1 MNKKIIVIC
10 AFLILATSITAVSAF
25 DLGSLF
31 DTGEN
36 ETVTVGGI
44 DFNIP
49 AGFNEET
56 NNESYKIADEFSKS
70 GYKVDAKVYNKDSTE
85 VGLVVVDFSDYEV
98 DGDEML
104 GNLDGNETTINGQT
118 GIINFD
124 ETYLFS
130 YINNTNMIIIS
141 STDENNIDEF
151 IIA

>member
-25 DLGSLF
+25 DLGNLF
-31 DTGEN
+31 GTSQN

-49 AGFNEET
+49 AEFD
-56 NNESYKIADEFSKS
+56 NESTKESNKVVDGLKKS
-70 GYKVDAKVYNKDSTE
+70 GYKVDAKVFKKDSTE
-85 VGLVVVDFSDYEV
+85 VGIIVADFSDYEV

-104 GNLDGNETTINGQT
+104 GNLDGNETTIKGEK

-130 YINNTNMIIIS
+130 YIKDTNLVIIS
-141 STDENNIDEF
+141 STDENIIGDF

>member
-25 DLGSLF
+25 DLGNLF
-31 DTGEN
+31 GTSQN

-49 AGFNEET
+49 AEFD
-56 NNESYKIADEFSKS
+56 NESTKESNKVVDGLKKS
-70 GYKVDAKVYNKDSTE
+70 GYKVDAKVFKKDSTE
-85 VGLVVVDFSDYEV
+85 VGIIVADFSDYEV

-104 GNLDGNETTINGQT
+104 GNLDGNETTINGEK

-130 YINNTNMIIIS
+130 YIKDTNLVIIS
-141 STDENNIDEF
+141 STDENIIGDF

>member
-1 MNKKIIVIC
+1 MDKKIIVIC

-25 DLGSLF
+25 DLGNLF
-31 DTGEN
+31 GSGEN
-36 ETVTVGGI
+36 ETVTIGGI

-49 AGFNEET
+49 AGFNEESD
-56 NNESYKIADEFSKS
+56 NESYKIADEFSKS
-70 GYKVDAKVYNKDSTE
+70 GYKVDAKVYKKDSTE
-85 VGLVVVDFSDYEV
+85 VGLFVVDFSDYEV

-104 GNLDGNETTINGQT
+104 ASLDGNETTINGEM

-130 YINNTNMIIIS
+130 YVNDTNLVIIS
-141 STDENNIDEF
+141 STDENNIGEF